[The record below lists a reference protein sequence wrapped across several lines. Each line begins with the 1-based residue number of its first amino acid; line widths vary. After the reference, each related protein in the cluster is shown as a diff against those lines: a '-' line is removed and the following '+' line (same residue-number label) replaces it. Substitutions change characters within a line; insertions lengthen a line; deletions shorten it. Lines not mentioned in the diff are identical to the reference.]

1 MEKFLN
7 KWEILITIIIS
18 ITSIFLAIKANEM
31 TKIQTEVARNSS
43 LPNIQVVEKNL
54 INEKTGKT
62 DDSIIQ
68 ISYLNGRLNNYE
80 SRIVTFLKC
89 SYLDNKNNVY
99 EEEIPIFNYYIIGR
113 QSGNTEGILE
123 EKITGKNSNKIKKM
137 MEKILQYNDSDSS
150 LYVEIESYLCV
161 SYIDILGEKH
171 RIYYLTDVFE
181 SKLITEKEGHNK
193 FEIYDKLF
201 SLNEGIDPN
210 REEEIDIQ
218 GLINKI
224 YEVSNLNIGKVVE
237 KNEIQNKGMAD
248 AMTEIMGVFLASI
261 LAHVLWI
268 VQERRRNKESKSHA
282 ASILYYDLK
291 SIEGYLVGERS
302 SVNLR
307 YSSEWQQMV
316 AGCSFLK
323 DEQVKELYN
332 IYDEV
337 YNYNYFYKLKEDKK
351 EAVIKEDIPQYK
363 ALKNV
368 FLNESE
374 DNTKYA
380 EILKELRAHIMV
392 SNMYADK
399 KKRKNTGENITH
411 L

>member
-1 MEKFLN
+1 
-7 KWEILITIIIS
+7 
-18 ITSIFLAIKANEM
+18 
-31 TKIQTEVARNSS
+31 
-43 LPNIQVVEKNL
+43 
-54 INEKTGKT
+54 
-62 DDSIIQ
+62 
-68 ISYLNGRLNNYE
+68 
-80 SRIVTFLKC
+80 
-89 SYLDNKNNVY
+89 
-99 EEEIPIFNYYIIGR
+99 
-113 QSGNTEGILE
+113 
-123 EKITGKNSNKIKKM
+123 
-137 MEKILQYNDSDSS
+137 
-150 LYVEIESYLCV
+150 
-161 SYIDILGEKH
+161 
-171 RIYYLTDVFE
+171 
-181 SKLITEKEGHNK
+181 
-193 FEIYDKLF
+193 
-201 SLNEGIDPN
+201 
-210 REEEIDIQ
+210 
-218 GLINKI
+218 
-224 YEVSNLNIGKVVE
+224 
-237 KNEIQNKGMAD
+237 
-248 AMTEIMGVFLASI
+248 MTEIIGVFLASI

-268 VQERRRNKESKSHA
+268 VQEGRRNKESKSHA

-337 YNYNYFYKLKEDKK
+337 YNYNYFYKLKEDKE

-392 SNMYADK
+392 SNMYVDK
-399 KKRKNTGENITH
+399 KKRKAS
-411 L
+411 

>member
-1 MEKFLN
+1 M
-7 KWEILITIIIS
+7 
-18 ITSIFLAIKANEM
+18 
-31 TKIQTEVARNSS
+31 
-43 LPNIQVVEKNL
+43 
-54 INEKTGKT
+54 
-62 DDSIIQ
+62 
-68 ISYLNGRLNNYE
+68 
-80 SRIVTFLKC
+80 
-89 SYLDNKNNVY
+89 
-99 EEEIPIFNYYIIGR
+99 
-113 QSGNTEGILE
+113 
-123 EKITGKNSNKIKKM
+123 
-137 MEKILQYNDSDSS
+137 
-150 LYVEIESYLCV
+150 
-161 SYIDILGEKH
+161 
-171 RIYYLTDVFE
+171 
-181 SKLITEKEGHNK
+181 
-193 FEIYDKLF
+193 F

-392 SNMYADK
+392 SNMYVDK
-399 KKRKNTGENITH
+399 KRE
-411 L
+411 

>member
-68 ISYLNGRLNNYE
+68 ISNLNGRLNNYE

-181 SKLITEKEGHNK
+181 SKLITEKEGQNK

-224 YEVSNLNIGKVVE
+224 YEVSNLNIEKVVE
-237 KNEIQNKGMAD
+237 KNEIQNKGMID
-248 AMTEIMGVFLASI
+248 AMTEIIGVFLASI

-268 VQERRRNKESKSHA
+268 VQERRRNKGQVTA
-282 ASILYYDLK
+282 IL
-291 SIEGYLVGERS
+291 
-302 SVNLR
+302 
-307 YSSEWQQMV
+307 
-316 AGCSFLK
+316 
-323 DEQVKELYN
+323 
-332 IYDEV
+332 
-337 YNYNYFYKLKEDKK
+337 
-351 EAVIKEDIPQYK
+351 
-363 ALKNV
+363 
-368 FLNESE
+368 
-374 DNTKYA
+374 NTQLMPDT
-380 EILKELRAHIMV
+380 IFSRF
-392 SNMYADK
+392 
-399 KKRKNTGENITH
+399 R
-411 L
+411 

>member
-18 ITSIFLAIKANEM
+18 ITSIFLAIKANE
-31 TKIQTEVARNSS
+31 
-43 LPNIQVVEKNL
+43 
-54 INEKTGKT
+54 KTGKT

-68 ISYLNGRLNNYE
+68 ISNLNGRLNNYE

-181 SKLITEKEGHNK
+181 SKLITEKEGQNK

>member
-68 ISYLNGRLNNYE
+68 ISNLNGRLNNYE

-181 SKLITEKEGHNK
+181 SKLITEKE
-193 FEIYDKLF
+193 
-201 SLNEGIDPN
+201 
-210 REEEIDIQ
+210 
-218 GLINKI
+218 
-224 YEVSNLNIGKVVE
+224 V
-237 KNEIQNKGMAD
+237 
-248 AMTEIMGVFLASI
+248 
-261 LAHVLWI
+261 
-268 VQERRRNKESKSHA
+268 
-282 ASILYYDLK
+282 
-291 SIEGYLVGERS
+291 
-302 SVNLR
+302 
-307 YSSEWQQMV
+307 
-316 AGCSFLK
+316 
-323 DEQVKELYN
+323 
-332 IYDEV
+332 
-337 YNYNYFYKLKEDKK
+337 
-351 EAVIKEDIPQYK
+351 
-363 ALKNV
+363 
-368 FLNESE
+368 
-374 DNTKYA
+374 
-380 EILKELRAHIMV
+380 
-392 SNMYADK
+392 
-399 KKRKNTGENITH
+399 
-411 L
+411 

>member
-68 ISYLNGRLNNYE
+68 ISNLNGRLNNYE

-113 QSGNTEGILE
+113 QVGILKAFWKK
-123 EKITGKNSNKIKKM
+123 KITGKNSNKIKKDDGK
-137 MEKILQYNDSDSS
+137 KILQYNDSDSS

-181 SKLITEKEGHNK
+181 SKLITEKEGQNK

-201 SLNEGIDPN
+201 SLNEGID
-210 REEEIDIQ
+210 
-218 GLINKI
+218 
-224 YEVSNLNIGKVVE
+224 
-237 KNEIQNKGMAD
+237 
-248 AMTEIMGVFLASI
+248 
-261 LAHVLWI
+261 
-268 VQERRRNKESKSHA
+268 
-282 ASILYYDLK
+282 
-291 SIEGYLVGERS
+291 
-302 SVNLR
+302 
-307 YSSEWQQMV
+307 
-316 AGCSFLK
+316 
-323 DEQVKELYN
+323 
-332 IYDEV
+332 
-337 YNYNYFYKLKEDKK
+337 
-351 EAVIKEDIPQYK
+351 
-363 ALKNV
+363 
-368 FLNESE
+368 
-374 DNTKYA
+374 
-380 EILKELRAHIMV
+380 
-392 SNMYADK
+392 
-399 KKRKNTGENITH
+399 
-411 L
+411 

>member
-68 ISYLNGRLNNYE
+68 ISNLNGRLNNYE

-99 EEEIPIFNYYIIGR
+99 EEE
-113 QSGNTEGILE
+113 
-123 EKITGKNSNKIKKM
+123 
-137 MEKILQYNDSDSS
+137 
-150 LYVEIESYLCV
+150 
-161 SYIDILGEKH
+161 
-171 RIYYLTDVFE
+171 
-181 SKLITEKEGHNK
+181 
-193 FEIYDKLF
+193 
-201 SLNEGIDPN
+201 
-210 REEEIDIQ
+210 
-218 GLINKI
+218 
-224 YEVSNLNIGKVVE
+224 
-237 KNEIQNKGMAD
+237 
-248 AMTEIMGVFLASI
+248 
-261 LAHVLWI
+261 
-268 VQERRRNKESKSHA
+268 
-282 ASILYYDLK
+282 
-291 SIEGYLVGERS
+291 
-302 SVNLR
+302 
-307 YSSEWQQMV
+307 
-316 AGCSFLK
+316 
-323 DEQVKELYN
+323 
-332 IYDEV
+332 
-337 YNYNYFYKLKEDKK
+337 
-351 EAVIKEDIPQYK
+351 IPQYK

-392 SNMYADK
+392 SNMYVD
-399 KKRKNTGENITH
+399 KRKRERIQGKI
-411 L
+411 

>member
-1 MEKFLN
+1 MGNTYYYNYFYYEY
-7 KWEILITIIIS
+7 
-18 ITSIFLAIKANEM
+18 FLAIKANEM

-68 ISYLNGRLNNYE
+68 ISNLNGRLNNYE

-181 SKLITEKEGHNK
+181 SKLITEKEGQNK

-224 YEVSNLNIGKVVE
+224 YEVSNLNIEKVVE
-237 KNEIQNKGMAD
+237 KNEIQNKGMID
-248 AMTEIMGVFLASI
+248 AMT
-261 LAHVLWI
+261 
-268 VQERRRNKESKSHA
+268 
-282 ASILYYDLK
+282 
-291 SIEGYLVGERS
+291 
-302 SVNLR
+302 
-307 YSSEWQQMV
+307 
-316 AGCSFLK
+316 
-323 DEQVKELYN
+323 
-332 IYDEV
+332 
-337 YNYNYFYKLKEDKK
+337 
-351 EAVIKEDIPQYK
+351 
-363 ALKNV
+363 
-368 FLNESE
+368 
-374 DNTKYA
+374 
-380 EILKELRAHIMV
+380 
-392 SNMYADK
+392 
-399 KKRKNTGENITH
+399 KNTRGQT